1 MFQFISFINMLD
13 YHHDPI
19 HAKLVSKI
27 VSLAL
32 NTHCSERGNLSL
44 CSLIEPKHFV
54 MFNLD

>member
-1 MFQFISFINMLD
+1 MLD
-13 YHHDPI
+13 YHHEFI